1 MNSDLSA
8 RLGALLL
15 GALLLCGLFSGCGAQ
30 QAASSGGVRPVS
42 PPAGVSAGTPAKVT
56 EPPGLSSSETR
67 PDAAPLPVNQTT
79 EPEPSGLPSSEARPD
94 AAPPSVNQ
102 AAEPEPPGLPSSET
116 RPDAVPP
123 PVNQAAEP
131 EPSNLPS
138 SEARPDA
145 VPPPATGAAE
155 PEPPPA
161 ASSPAEQSAR
171 PTALTVR
178 IPAAPGKD
186 KSEGGG
192 AVIDYSNRSEGYVMV
207 KYSGGASR
215 VKIQITGPDKT
226 TYTYDSSKNG
236 FEAFP
241 LTAGNGGYTVNVYT
255 EIHSS
260 QYALAQGASFQATLT
275 SGLLPYLYPSQYV
288 NYTAG
293 SKAVA
298 KGEEL
303 ASSAATVLE
312 VVGSVYNY
320 VISNVTYDDY
330 KAANVK
336 SGYLPDPDDTL
347 AAGKGICFDYAAL
360 LATMLRSQGI
370 PTRLE
375 VGYVS
380 GGIYHAWIS
389 VYTTETGWINGI
401 IQFDGKSWKLLD
413 PTFASNGNQ
422 SSSIMQFIGNGSNY
436 QRKYCY

>member
-1 MNSDLSA
+1 M
-8 RLGALLL
+8 
-15 GALLLCGLFSGCGAQ
+15 
-30 QAASSGGVRPVS
+30 
-42 PPAGVSAGTPAKVT
+42 
-56 EPPGLSSSETR
+56 
-67 PDAAPLPVNQTT
+67 
-79 EPEPSGLPSSEARPD
+79 
-94 AAPPSVNQ
+94 
-102 AAEPEPPGLPSSET
+102 
-116 RPDAVPP
+116 
-123 PVNQAAEP
+123 
-131 EPSNLPS
+131 
-138 SEARPDA
+138 
-145 VPPPATGAAE
+145 
-155 PEPPPA
+155 
-161 ASSPAEQSAR
+161 
-171 PTALTVR
+171 
-178 IPAAPGKD
+178 
-186 KSEGGG
+186 
-192 AVIDYSNRSEGYVMV
+192 IDYSNRSEGYVMV

-288 NYTAG
+288 SYTAG

-375 VGYVS
+375 VGYIS

>member
-15 GALLLCGLFSGCGAQ
+15 SVLLLCGLSSGCSAQ
-30 QAASSGGVRPVS
+30 PTASSGEAYPVS
-42 PPAGVSAGTPAKVT
+42 PPAAALSEAPAKVT
-56 EPPGLSSSETR
+56 EPPGLPSSET
-67 PDAAPLPVNQTT
+67 PPAAALSET
-79 EPEPSGLPSSEARPD
+79 PSK
-94 AAPPSVNQ
+94 VT
-102 AAEPEPPGLPSSET
+102 EPPGLPSSET
-116 RPDAVPP
+116 PPDAASSPATG
-123 PVNQAAEP
+123 AAEP
-131 EPSNLPS
+131 EPPGFPSWETPPDAVSSPATGAAEPEPPGFPS
-138 SEARPDA
+138 SETPPDA
-145 VPPPATGAAE
+145 ASSPATGAAE

-161 ASSPAEQSAR
+161 EPSPAGQPAR
-171 PTALTVR
+171 PTTLTVR
-178 IPAAPGKD
+178 TPAAPGKD

-288 NYTAG
+288 SYTAG

>member
-15 GALLLCGLFSGCGAQ
+15 SVLLLCGFSSGCSAQ
-30 QAASSGGVRPVS
+30 PAASSGEAYPVS
-42 PPAGVSAGTPAKVT
+42 PPAAALSETPSKVT
-56 EPPGLSSSETR
+56 
-67 PDAAPLPVNQTT
+67 
-79 EPEPSGLPSSEARPD
+79 
-94 AAPPSVNQ
+94 
-102 AAEPEPPGLPSSET
+102 EPPGLPSSET
-116 RPDAVPP
+116 PPDA
-123 PVNQAAEP
+123 A
-131 EPSNLPS
+131 S
-138 SEARPDA
+138 S
-145 VPPPATGAAE
+145 PATGAAE
-155 PEPPPA
+155 PEPPGFPSSETPPDA
-161 ASSPAEQSAR
+161 ASSPATGAAKPEPPPAEPSPAGQPAR
-171 PTALTVR
+171 PTTLTVR
-178 IPAAPGKD
+178 TPAAPGKD